1 MVGLDGGHDYYGF
14 DLAVAA
20 LNSRIDG
27 SAVAYFA
34 AVCDL
39 YFEYLLDFVTAVEYK
54 FACYVGDS

>member
-39 YFEYLLDFVTAVEYK
+39 YFEYLLDFVTAVEY
-54 FACYVGDS
+54 